1 VSGSIVQRLRGSV
14 LGFRDFRLLAIGQFV
29 STIGDQI
36 FPVAVTIAVLN
47 AGGTATDIGLVLG
60 ARWLAVVLFA
70 LIGGVWA
77 DRLPRKLVMI
87 TADASRFIAVL
98 ALALFPGTPHVAWLA
113 LLVFLVGAGEAFFRP
128 AENALLPSLLPEERL
143 QSANGIVSVGLRSA
157 AVIGPAIAGV
167 LVTLIGVR
175 VGYAVDAAT
184 FLVSMLTLL
193 WLHEPPHERIDIE
206 HAPFREELREGF
218 DELRLQTWALA
229 IIVTATLLLFLVIA
243 PETVLLPVIGRERFG
258 GNAVYATSLALF
270 AAGGVIGALI
280 AMRWRPKQ
288 PGLKVWLIG
297 LSFILIDFSLAFSHT
312 AWVIP
317 VTYLIT
323 GMCWEPFNVFWASA
337 IQREIPAERLARVSS
352 IDWMASFA
360 FLPLGMALTGPAVN
374 AFGTTAVL
382 MGSAISLVLMTV
394 IVLQVP
400 GVREFRNPLPPG
412 EIANPEPP
420 VAI

>member
-1 VSGSIVQRLRGSV
+1 VPGSIAQRLRGSV
-14 LGFRDFRLLAIGQFV
+14 FGFRDFRLLAIGQFV

-36 FPVAVTIAVLN
+36 FPVTVTIAVLN
-47 AGGTATDIGLVLG
+47 AHGTATDIGLVLG

-87 TADASRFIAVL
+87 TADFARFIAVA

-128 AENALLPSLLPEERL
+128 AESALLPSLLPAERL
-143 QSANGIVSVGLRSA
+143 QAANGVINVGLRSA
-157 AVIGPAIAGV
+157 AVMGPAVAAV
-167 LVTLIGVR
+167 LVALIGVR
-175 VGYAVDAAT
+175 VGYAVDAIT

-193 WLHEPPHERIDIE
+193 WLHEPPHSRLDIE
-206 HAPFREELREGF
+206 HAPFHEELREGF
-218 DELRLQTWALA
+218 DELRRQTWALA

-243 PETVLLPVIGRERFG
+243 PESVLLPVIGRERFG
-258 GNAVYATSLALF
+258 GNAVYAVSLALF
-270 AAGGVIGALI
+270 ALGGVMGAVI
-280 AMRWRPKQ
+280 AMRWRPRQ

-297 LSFILIDFSLAFSHT
+297 LSFVLIDFSLAFSHT

-317 VTYLIT
+317 VAYFIT
-323 GMCWEPFNVFWASA
+323 GACWEPFNVFWASA
-337 IQREIPAERLARVSS
+337 LQREIPGERLARVSS

-360 FLPLGMALTGPAVN
+360 FLPLGMALTGPAVA
-374 AFGTTAVL
+374 AFGATAVL
-382 MGSAISLVLMTV
+382 MGSAVSLVAMTA

-400 GVREFRNPLPPG
+400 GVREFRNPQPVG
-412 EIANPEPP
+412 EMPDPEPP